1 MTDIPCHKK
10 KKLKEYPSSG
20 LRKVLYNKMA
30 SHDANIVPTFLKGSL
45 RSKPGVSTTFN
56 HK

>member
-1 MTDIPCHKK
+1 MTDIPCHQK

-30 SHDANIVPTFLKGSL
+30 SHDANIVPTFLKGLL